1 MKKMMMS
8 MVAILAFS
16 GTLMANGASTYQKC
30 VICHGANGEKA
41 AMGTSKIINTMK
53 KSEIVA
59 AIKGYKDG
67 SYGGAMKAA
76 MKNQIKDM
84 SDADIKAVADFI
96 GK

>member
-1 MKKMMMS
+1 M
-8 MVAILAFS
+8 ILLLAFS
-16 GTLMANGASTYQKC
+16 GTLMADGALVYQKC

-41 AMGTSKIINTMK
+41 ALGKSKVINTMK
-53 KSEIVA
+53 KAEIVA

-67 SYGGAMKAA
+67 SYGGAMKGA

-84 SDADIKAVADFI
+84 SDADIKAVAELI